1 MTSPQC
7 PEDARAELIALFPVR
22 DEIACRA
29 GRLRARLAKA
39 PPERRE
45 HLDERALR
53 CERLVRLLDTRIRL
67 AAEQLARA
75 PLPLSE
81 AS

>member
-1 MTSPQC
+1 MTSPQS
-7 PEDARAELIALFPVR
+7 PEDARAELVALFPVR

-39 PPERRE
+39 P
-45 HLDERALR
+45 
-53 CERLVRLLDTRIRL
+53 
-67 AAEQLARA
+67 AEQLARA